1 MSWGCQSGQH
11 KTQLEVLPCSE
22 LVVACF
28 WPQNHKKR
36 LKMGHFRTKTRSNSG
51 QQCILPRVNL
61 DQMQCLCKYF
71 WPIWSPHSPFQPFG
85 ACIDTSQ
92 ALFCTPTMPSES
104 YHALTCLTTEEVPC
118 PTRSTHSDTMDGTYL
133 RSNYFNL
140 CPEVGTVLSKPPQ
153 EATTTL
159 HSCRTLVLGSD
170 TAFPLYCNVDWTIL
184 HVEGLVVLSGRQVT
198 VVQDNK
204 KEAGFMDFFNKAP
217 IALHWLSSTGHVLW
231 ANEAEMNVLG
241 YTAEEYIGQP
251 IMKFCPDEPELV
263 LKILKQ
269 LGSSKA
275 IKDVPVRFRTKS
287 GAIKHLLIDVGWTT
301 DGSFGH
307 LRDDTAHK
315 IREALKAEASAHRE
329 TLRQNDLFIRKIC
342 HEIRTP
348 CHLQSAVLQLIAEQL
363 PLEGEAAKQLEVAMT
378 QSVHLANL
386 IEDMQWAMLF
396 HEGKAPTLPLVDFD
410 VRGVVH
416 NVVTFVQ
423 TMFAHSQKQV
433 SLHVHFC
440 NSVPCMPISGY
451 STGLSRVLAHLLM
464 NGMKFT
470 RLGSVTLLVSYRS
483 PGGEAD
489 MASGQ
494 VSISVKSTSPRIAE
508 NDIPALWQKY
518 WQGSPA
524 RGDGSSS
531 SSYLVETATD
541 GLGLGLNVAFNL
553 VQLMGSELKVKS
565 TDEMTTFWFDLP
577 ASCVPDDLLS
587 SFCTDPTSSTSRT
600 SAGPPD
606 RTRSSGPEAIHDV
619 PLTDLL
625 PHPPTDVPVPDGDA
639 PPSACRHPPP
649 ATEHRGKSL
658 GRNLRGFLVP
668 WRHRSTSSA
677 GGGRVPFRTPTAP
690 CDSQQPRAR
699 RETTGTAE
707 EPWAPIMQAAPAQV
721 FVTRAPVRQQ
731 QVAPVQTTTPTRTLN
746 PLAGPGPQPQG
757 HVLVVDDSTICQ
769 VVLKTALAGL
779 GYTADCADNGKIAC
793 DKVREHPLIY
803 DCVFMDLRMP
813 VMDGFEAVKYIR
825 TQLHATMPIIVL
837 SAECGEGIAE
847 QVMKA
852 GSSEFC
858 QKPLQKAALRPV
870 LQKHNVGRSRSVPH
884 RSSPRPIWPGN
895 PDGGPEK

>member
-1 MSWGCQSGQH
+1 MC
-11 KTQLEVLPCSE
+11 
-22 LVVACF
+22 
-28 WPQNHKKR
+28 
-36 LKMGHFRTKTRSNSG
+36 
-51 QQCILPRVNL
+51 
-61 DQMQCLCKYF
+61 
-71 WPIWSPHSPFQPFG
+71 
-85 ACIDTSQ
+85 
-92 ALFCTPTMPSES
+92 SES

-118 PTRSTHSDTMDGTYL
+118 PTRSSHSDTINSTYL

-140 CPEVGTVLSKPPQ
+140 CPEVVVCLHPTDNKVLFVNQAFEDKIAKPQKATGLEFVENLIHPVDRPRIRVALGTVLSKPPQ
-153 EATTTL
+153 EATPTL

-198 VVQDNK
+198 VVQDNE
-204 KEAGFMDFFNKAP
+204 KEAQAGFMDFFNKAP

-231 ANEAEMNVLG
+231 ANETEMNVLG

-269 LGSSKA
+269 LGSGKA
-275 IKDVPVRFRTKS
+275 IKDMPVRFRTKS
-287 GAIKHLLIDVGWTT
+287 GAIKHLLIDGNVDWTT

-315 IREALKAEASAHRE
+315 IREALEAEASAHRE
-329 TLRQNDLFIRKIC
+329 TLRQKNLFIRKIC

-348 CHLQSAVLQLIAEQL
+348 CHLQSAVLQLIVEQL
-363 PLEGEAAKQLEVAMT
+363 PLEGEAAKQLEVAVT

-410 VRGVVH
+410 LRGAVH
-416 NVVTFVQ
+416 DVVTFVQ

-440 NSVPCMPISGY
+440 NSVPCTPISGY

-470 RLGSVTLLVSYRS
+470 RLGSVTLVVSYRS

-494 VSISVKSTSPRIAE
+494 VSFSVKSTSPRIAE

-577 ASCVPDDLLS
+577 ASCVPDDLVLS
-587 SFCTDPTSSTSRT
+587 SFCSDPTSSTPGSQT
-600 SAGPPD
+600 SASSPD
-606 RTRSSGPEAIHDV
+606 RTTSTGSEDTKDV
-619 PLTDLL
+619 LLTDLL
-625 PHPPTDVPVPDGDA
+625 PPSPTDVPVPDGDA

-677 GGGRVPFRTPTAP
+677 GGGRVKFRTPTAP
-690 CDSQQPRAR
+690 CDSQRPRAR
-699 RETTGTAE
+699 PETTGTAE

-731 QVAPVQTTTPTRTLN
+731 QVAPLQTTTPARALN

-757 HVLVVDDSTICQ
+757 HVLVVDDNTICQ

-793 DKVREHPLIY
+793 DMVREHPLIY

-858 QKPLQKAALRPV
+858 QKPLQKAGLRPV
-870 LQKHNVGRSRSVPH
+870 LQKHNVGRSR
-884 RSSPRPIWPGN
+884 
-895 PDGGPEK
+895 